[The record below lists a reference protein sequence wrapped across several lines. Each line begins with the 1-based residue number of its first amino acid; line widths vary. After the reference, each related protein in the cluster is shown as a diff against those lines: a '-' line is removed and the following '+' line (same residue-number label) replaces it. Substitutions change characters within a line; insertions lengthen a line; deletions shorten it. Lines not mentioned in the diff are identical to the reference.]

1 MTWFKLV
8 GLVLQIALAVTTW
21 LRNRELIAVGRRE
34 AVIDAMEAHNARI
47 KEALA
52 TRRRARDSDP
62 DPDDP
67 YRRD

>member
-1 MTWFKLV
+1 M
-8 GLVLQIALAVTTW
+8 TW
-21 LRNRELIAVGRRE
+21 LRTILLALQAVNGLVTWLRERQMLEAGEAKAIADGLE
-34 AVIDAMEAHNARI
+34 LSNARI

-52 TRRRARDSDP
+52 ARRRADSSDP